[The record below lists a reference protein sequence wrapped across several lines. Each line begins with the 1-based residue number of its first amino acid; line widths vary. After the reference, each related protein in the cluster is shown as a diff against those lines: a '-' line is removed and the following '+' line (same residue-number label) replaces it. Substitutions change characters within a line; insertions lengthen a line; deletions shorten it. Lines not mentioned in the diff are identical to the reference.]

1 MNTCGKEPVIMAE
14 EEQEVKGPAVQAKK
28 GKKVAFTPPF
38 FPFSF
43 QPLIMK
49 ETFKSHAV
57 FYRKRKKSRWPVS
70 LVCCCVAVL
79 RHFVQLG
86 NVTAHLS
93 FNIYTL
99 HIFIFLFLNFYSI
112 LVLCLASFEAC
123 CN

>member
-38 FPFSF
+38 FPFSS

-57 FYRKRKKSRWPVS
+57 LQKAQKIS
-70 LVCCCVAVL
+70 
-79 RHFVQLG
+79 
-86 NVTAHLS
+86 
-93 FNIYTL
+93 
-99 HIFIFLFLNFYSI
+99 
-112 LVLCLASFEAC
+112 LASFLGLLLRC
-123 CN
+123 CIKALCAAGKCDALVV